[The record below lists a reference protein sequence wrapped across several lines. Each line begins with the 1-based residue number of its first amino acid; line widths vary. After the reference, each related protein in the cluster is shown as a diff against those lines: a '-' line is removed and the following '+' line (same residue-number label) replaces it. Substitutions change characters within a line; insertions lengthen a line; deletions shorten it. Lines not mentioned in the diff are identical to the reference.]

1 MEHYF
6 SLFGPRGR
14 PGQGMPRG
22 RRAAHPFLR
31 NKELFQM
38 ANNEQD
44 KRPRAPKKA
53 NTDTVSFRVV
63 ASLQRGA
70 NDAVA
75 VPHRG
80 HIPLRLVVNALG
92 QLLYRTGFE
101 TEYLVRCAWRSLRR
115 ATAGLRHVAVIA
127 AKTVAEPLGLFFR
140 SMWRDLS
147 APFVHLAHGLR
158 HLKAEK
164 RAGSDTS
171 SIAFIRSGVHKHRA
185 VLAGALGYLLPL
197 GALAILVFTV
207 SQVLGANYSLAV
219 EYNGSLIGFIENE
232 TVWENANSLVR
243 ERIIASDE
251 TDQTWNAEPV
261 FTIRS
266 VDEAALS
273 SASYLADTIIRNSS
287 DEIQNATGIHVNGQ
301 LVGVVTDG
309 AALQQVLDDTLAPYE
324 SGDEFHRVAFAQD
337 IELVP
342 GIYYTSS
349 IEDLATVTDALRA
362 DPTYLQVQ
370 ITDREEYD
378 DVQPYETITQESDD
392 YYEGTQRVIQ
402 RGVNGR
408 QHVVADV
415 TRVNGEEVSREI
427 VQTTVLEEMTPRIV
441 VVGTKS
447 YDFATSIGHVGSGS
461 LSFPVPGYSYITTRF
476 GQGGHRGTDICA
488 PAGTPIYACAG
499 GTVVEAGWHYSW
511 GNYVRIDHGGYYT
524 LYAHCS
530 QLTVS
535 AGQSVAQGQ
544 LIGLVGNTGYSS
556 GNHCHLELWLDNS
569 GAYSRLTDPLNYMTP

>member
-1 MEHYF
+1 
-6 SLFGPRGR
+6 
-14 PGQGMPRG
+14 
-22 RRAAHPFLR
+22 
-31 NKELFQM
+31 M

-80 HIPLRLVVNALG
+80 HIPLRLMVNALG

-115 ATAGLRHVAVIA
+115 PLPGCGTCRPCH
-127 AKTVAEPLGLFFR
+127 KTVAEPWGC
-140 SMWRDLS
+140 SSAPCGCDLS
-147 APFVHLAHGLR
+147 APLCIWRHGLR

-324 SGDEFHRVAFAQD
+324 NGDEFHRVAFAQD

-349 IEDLATVTDALRA
+349 IEDLATVTDTLRA

-461 LSFPVPGYSYITTRF
+461 LSFPVPGYSYITTGSGRAATAAPISA
-476 GQGGHRGTDICA
+476 RPRA
-488 PAGTPIYACAG
+488 RPSMPVRAAPWWKPAGITAGATMCALTTAAITRCTRTVRSLRCRPGNRWRRASLLAWWATRAILRATTAIWSCGWIIPAPIPA
-499 GTVVEAGWHYSW
+499 
-511 GNYVRIDHGGYYT
+511 
-524 LYAHCS
+524 
-530 QLTVS
+530 
-535 AGQSVAQGQ
+535 
-544 LIGLVGNTGYSS
+544 
-556 GNHCHLELWLDNS
+556 
-569 GAYSRLTDPLNYMTP
+569 

>member
-1 MEHYF
+1 
-6 SLFGPRGR
+6 
-14 PGQGMPRG
+14 MPRG

-80 HIPLRLVVNALG
+80 HIPLRLVVNAFG

-324 SGDEFHRVAFAQD
+324 NGDEFHRVAFAQD

-349 IEDLATVTDALRA
+349 IEDLATVTDTLRT

-488 PAGTPIYACAG
+488 PAGTPIYACAS

>member
-1 MEHYF
+1 M
-6 SLFGPRGR
+6 
-14 PGQGMPRG
+14 
-22 RRAAHPFLR
+22 
-31 NKELFQM
+31 
-38 ANNEQD
+38 
-44 KRPRAPKKA
+44 
-53 NTDTVSFRVV
+53 
-63 ASLQRGA
+63 
-70 NDAVA
+70 
-75 VPHRG
+75 
-80 HIPLRLVVNALG
+80 
-92 QLLYRTGFE
+92 
-101 TEYLVRCAWRSLRR
+101 
-115 ATAGLRHVAVIA
+115 
-127 AKTVAEPLGLFFR
+127 
-140 SMWRDLS
+140 
-147 APFVHLAHGLR
+147 
-158 HLKAEK
+158 
-164 RAGSDTS
+164 
-171 SIAFIRSGVHKHRA
+171 
-185 VLAGALGYLLPL
+185 
-197 GALAILVFTV
+197 
-207 SQVLGANYSLAV
+207 
-219 EYNGSLIGFIENE
+219 
-232 TVWENANSLVR
+232 
-243 ERIIASDE
+243 
-251 TDQTWNAEPV
+251 

-324 SGDEFHRVAFAQD
+324 NGDEFHRVAFAQD

-349 IEDLATVTDALRA
+349 IEDLATVTDTLRA

>member
-1 MEHYF
+1 
-6 SLFGPRGR
+6 
-14 PGQGMPRG
+14 MPRG

-324 SGDEFHRVAFAQD
+324 NGDEFHRVAFAQD

-349 IEDLATVTDALRA
+349 IEDLATVTDTLRA

-488 PAGTPIYACAG
+488 PAGTPIYACAS

>member
-1 MEHYF
+1 
-6 SLFGPRGR
+6 
-14 PGQGMPRG
+14 
-22 RRAAHPFLR
+22 
-31 NKELFQM
+31 M

-80 HIPLRLVVNALG
+80 HIPLRLVVNAFG

-115 ATAGLRHVAVIA
+115 ATAGLRHVSVIA

-324 SGDEFHRVAFAQD
+324 NSDEFHRVAFAQD

-349 IEDLATVTDALRA
+349 
-362 DPTYLQVQ
+362 
-370 ITDREEYD
+370 
-378 DVQPYETITQESDD
+378 
-392 YYEGTQRVIQ
+392 
-402 RGVNGR
+402 
-408 QHVVADV
+408 HV
-415 TRVNGEEVSREI
+415 
-427 VQTTVLEEMTPRIV
+427 
-441 VVGTKS
+441 
-447 YDFATSIGHVGSGS
+447 
-461 LSFPVPGYSYITTRF
+461 
-476 GQGGHRGTDICA
+476 
-488 PAGTPIYACAG
+488 
-499 GTVVEAGWHYSW
+499 
-511 GNYVRIDHGGYYT
+511 
-524 LYAHCS
+524 
-530 QLTVS
+530 
-535 AGQSVAQGQ
+535 
-544 LIGLVGNTGYSS
+544 
-556 GNHCHLELWLDNS
+556 
-569 GAYSRLTDPLNYMTP
+569 